1 MSVYAGPNI
10 TEDGLIY
17 CIDAFNSKSYPGTGT
32 AVTGLIGSNNA
43 TLGANTTYSSSGYF
57 QLDATSASQIAT
69 SGTTYPSTWAEPVSY
84 EVWAY
89 FDGDGTWHNTYPGA
103 LFARGSTAGTLG
115 LARRN
120 SNNSI
125 GMWIRSDSGS
135 TNPAATI
142 TPNTWCH
149 IVGTWNGTNTI
160 AVYLNGVIGGS
171 QSHTATGSPDV
182 GNYGIG
188 GINSTLSG
196 AAGNYMKGR
205 IAIAKMYNKALSAAE
220 VERNFNAN
228 RSRFGI

>member
-1 MSVYAGPNI
+1 MALSHSPKIVTDNLLLYLDAGN
-10 TEDGLIY
+10 TR
-17 CIDAFNSKSYPGTGT
+17 CYPGTGT
-32 AVTGLIGSNNA
+32 AVTGLVGSSNA
-43 TLGANTTYSSSGYF
+43 TLGVSTTYSSSGYF

-69 SGTTYPSTWAEPVSY
+69 TGTTYPSTWAEPVSF

-89 FDGDGTWHNTYPGA
+89 FDGDGTWHNTYYGG
-103 LFARGSTAGTLG
+103 LFSRGSTAGTLG
-115 LARRN
+115 LVRRN

-125 GMWIRSDSGS
+125 GMWIRSDTGA

-182 GNYGIG
+182 GVYALG
-188 GINSTLSG
+188 GMTSTLSG
-196 AAGNYMKGR
+196 SPGNHMKGR
-205 IAIAKMYNKALSAAE
+205 IAIAKMYNKALSAE
-220 VERNFNAN
+220 EISQNFNAL
-228 RSRFGI
+228 RGRFGI

>member
-32 AVTGLIGSNNA
+32 AVAGLIGSNNA

-89 FDGDGTWHNTYPGA
+89 FDGDGIWHNTFHGG
-103 LFARGSTAGTLG
+103 LFSRGSTTGTMG
-115 LARRN
+115 LIRRN
-120 SNNSI
+120 ADNQI
-125 GMWIRSDSGS
+125 AMWIRPDNGS
-135 TNPAATI
+135 SQAATTI

-160 AVYLNGVIGGS
+160 AVYVNNVEVT
-171 QSHTATGSPDV
+171 QPHTATGSPDG
-182 GNYGIG
+182 GNYAIG
-188 GINSTLSG
+188 GMNSTLSG
-196 AAGNYMKGR
+196 APGNNMKGR
-205 IAIAKMYNKALSAAE
+205 IAIAKMYNKTLSAAE

>member
-10 TEDGLIY
+10 IEDGLIL
-17 CIDAFNSKSYPGTGT
+17 CIDASNSKSYPGTGNS
-32 AVTGLIGSNNA
+32 VTGLVGSNNA

-89 FDGDGTWHNTYPGA
+89 FDGDGTWHNDYSGG
-103 LFARGSTAGTLG
+103 LFSRGSTTGTMG

-120 SNNSI
+120 SNNVI
-125 GMWIRSDSGS
+125 GMWIRSNAGS
-135 TNPAATI
+135 TAADI
-142 TPNTWCH
+142 TVTTNTWCH

-160 AVYLNGVIGGS
+160 AVYLNGVIGSS

-182 GNYGIG
+182 GNYAIG
-188 GINSTLSG
+188 GMNSTLSG
-196 AAGNYMKGR
+196 APGNHMKGR
-205 IAIAKMYNKALSAAE
+205 IASAKMYNKELSAQE
-220 VERNFNAN
+220 VERNFRAN
-228 RSRFGI
+228 RSRFGL